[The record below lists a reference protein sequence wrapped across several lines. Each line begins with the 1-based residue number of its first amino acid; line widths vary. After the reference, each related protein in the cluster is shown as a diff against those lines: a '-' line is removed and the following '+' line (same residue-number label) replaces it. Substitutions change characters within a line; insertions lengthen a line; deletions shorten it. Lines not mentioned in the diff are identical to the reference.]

1 MTTPFWCLII
11 VLFIPYVLA
20 GLGGYHRIK
29 AFGKVDNNHPRQ
41 QATLLEG
48 AGARVMAAQANAWE
62 AAAVFTAAVMTA
74 QFAGVGAGGAAATTA
89 IVFVVVRILHA
100 IFYVTDKASL
110 RSLAFIIGLGCC
122 IRLFY
127 LAASA

>member
-1 MTTPFWCLII
+1 MTAPFVCLLI
-11 VLFIPYVLA
+11 VIFLPYVFSTLS
-20 GLGGYHRIK
+20 GYFK
-29 AFGKVDNNHPRQ
+29 FQQFGTLDNKYPRVQ
-41 QATLLEG
+41 GAQLEG
-48 AGARVMAAQANAWE
+48 IGARAWAAQANAWE